1 MQVSTRA
8 VATAALAALVAVAG
22 YVSDPTVLDV
32 PYAQYAL
39 PAVVALLTL
48 AFAFGWPVL
57 AQLPSRLGT
66 SVVIALCGVGAV
78 AMVQRTVDEPYLRG
92 LPIVFAFSVLLA
104 FVNELARRGGR
115 ERLVESV
122 TGTVAG
128 TLIAV
133 TGAGWVATQHTPGGA
148 SLLVAGALALAAG
161 SAASALPFHGW
172 TGAGVTTGA
181 AAAAGAVGGLV
192 LPSIDPVA
200 GALLGVGV
208 GVLVSSLQELF
219 DRLPALS
226 RRPAAVAAL
235 VVPVPVTGILV
246 YVVGRVLV
254 G

>member
-22 YVSDPTVLDV
+22 FVSDPAVLDV
-32 PYAQYAL
+32 ALAAYAL

-57 AQLPSRLGT
+57 AQLPSRPG
-66 SVVIALCGVGAV
+66 SSAVIGLCGVGAV
-78 AMVQRTVDEPYLRG
+78 AVVQRTTDEPYLRG

-104 FVNELARRGGR
+104 FVNELVRRGGR

-133 TGAGWVATQHTPGGA
+133 TAAGWVATQHTPGGA
-148 SLLVAGALALAAG
+148 NLLVAGALALAAG
-161 SAASALPFHGW
+161 SAVSALPFHGW
-172 TGAGVTTGA
+172 TGAGATTGA
-181 AAAAGAVGGLV
+181 AAAAGALGGLV
-192 LPSIDPVA
+192 LPVVDPVA

-208 GVLVSSLQELF
+208 GVLVSSMQELF

-226 RRPAAVAAL
+226 RVPAAVAAL

>member
-8 VATAALAALVAVAG
+8 VATAVLAALVAVAG
-22 YVSDPTVLDV
+22 YVSDPAVLDV
-32 PYAQYAL
+32 PYAAYAL
-39 PAVVALLTL
+39 PGVVALVTL

-66 SVVIALCGVGAV
+66 SVVIALCGVGGVAV
-78 AMVQRTVDEPYLRG
+78 VQRTVDEPYLRG
-92 LPIVFAFSVLLA
+92 LPVVFAFSVLLA

-128 TLIAV
+128 TLVAV
-133 TGAGWVATQHTPGGA
+133 TAAGWVATQHAPGGA
-148 SLLVAGALALAAG
+148 NLLVAGALALAAG

-181 AAAAGAVGGLV
+181 SLVAGGLGGLV
-192 LPSIDPVA
+192 LPVIDPLA
-200 GALLGVGV
+200 GALLGIGV
-208 GVLVSSLQELF
+208 GVLVSSMQELF

>member
-8 VATAALAALVAVAG
+8 VTTAALAALVAVAG

-32 PYAQYAL
+32 PYVVYAL

-57 AQLPSRLGT
+57 AQLPSRPGST
-66 SVVIALCGVGAV
+66 VVIALCGVGAV
-78 AMVQRTVDEPYLRG
+78 AVVQRTTDEPYLRG
-92 LPIVFAFSVLLA
+92 VPIVFAFSVLLA
-104 FVNELARRGGR
+104 FVNELLRRGGR
-115 ERLVESV
+115 EQLVESV

-128 TLIAV
+128 TLIAA
-133 TGAGWVATQHTPGGA
+133 TAAGWVATQHTPGGA
-148 SLLVAGALALAAG
+148 NLLVAGALALAAG
-161 SAASALPFHGW
+161 SAVSALPFHGW
-172 TGAGVTTGA
+172 TDAGITTGA
-181 AAAAGAVGGLV
+181 AVAAGAVGGLV
-192 LPSIDPVA
+192 LPLIDPVA